1 MNLVLPDNLA
11 NQAVMKNPPALAQF
25 APLTAAEL
33 SHAIAAGDA
42 TAFEEFYRRYA
53 PRVYGLLMALTSAND
68 DLARDLLQ
76 AVMLRAARKFKSAAT
91 DDALWAWLATI
102 ARNALIDHIRS
113 DQRRRRREQ
122 SAVAFPSA
130 PDPPGISEE
139 LTETLEQALAELDPN
154 DQALI
159 RDFYFNTQSQAA
171 IAASN
176 QTTVKAL
183 QSRLARIRRRL
194 KEILTCKLDH
204 EN

>member
-25 APLTAAEL
+25 APLNVAEL
-33 SHAIAAGDA
+33 SGAIVAGDPI
-42 TAFEEFYRRYA
+42 AFEEFYRRYA

-76 AVMLRAARKFKSAAT
+76 GVMLRAARKFKSAAT

-102 ARNALIDHIRS
+102 TRNALIDHIRS
-113 DQRRRRREQ
+113 DQRRWRREQ

-130 PDPPGISEE
+130 PDPPGVSEE
-139 LTETLEQALAELDPN
+139 LTEALEQALTELDPN

-159 RDFYFNTQSQAA
+159 RDFYFNAQSQAD
-171 IAASN
+171 IAAGN
-176 QTTVKAL
+176 EITVKAV
-183 QSRLARIRRRL
+183 QSRLARIRRRI
-194 KEILTCKLDH
+194 KEILTCKLNH
-204 EN
+204 ES